1 MKVSELIGDKIVK
14 DWLSGIRAT
23 ENTRGSYLQAM
34 QQYTEFTDK
43 TPLQILEE
51 AESEIRAGLLMR
63 ERNITTYL
71 REFRESFEAQ
81 ELAPLTVKNRMTGIS
96 SFYKH
101 YNIQLPVI
109 PKSTKRAKPEL
120 KRKKIPTKEDIQAIL
135 RIADPLERALILIGI
150 SSGLSAID
158 IANLRVGDFIDG
170 YDQKTGITTIH
181 IIRQKMNYEFYTF
194 LSPEA
199 SQAVHDYLDYRARE
213 GKSDEPHRRDQ
224 LEKQRVRG
232 KDGYLFVSRS
242 VPAAYLKTKNEKQ
255 KEKMRALNTEA
266 ILAIYRRLNEEVQTS
281 STKGEYNINR
291 SHNMRRFFNTTLLN
305 NGAQL
310 HFVDFLVGYQLD
322 STHEAY
328 YRADPAN
335 LKEEYQ
341 KYVPYLTISKYA
353 VVSDSDEFRL
363 IKDENEDLKREL
375 HTQKMIDEQELNN
388 LVAFEVEQRIGDYM
402 KENEKFKQEFQDMVA
417 FYKKQIDA
425 TPELTEE
432 EKKNIPEW

>member
-34 QQYTEFTDK
+34 QQFTEHVNK
-43 TPLQILEE
+43 TPLVILEE
-51 AESEIRAGLLMR
+51 AEGEIKAGLLMR

-71 REFRESFEAQ
+71 REFRESLEEQ
-81 ELAPLTVKNRMTGIS
+81 ELAPLTIKNRITGVY

-109 PKSTKRAKPEL
+109 PKSTKRAKAEL

-135 RIADPLERALILIGI
+135 RIADPLERAIILIGI

-170 YDQKTGITTIH
+170 HDKKTGITTIH
-181 IIRQKMNYEFYTF
+181 IIRTKMNYEFYTF
-194 LSPEA
+194 LTPEA
-199 SQAVHDYLDYRARE
+199 SAAVQDYLDYRARE

-255 KEKMRALNTEA
+255 KEKMRALNTES
-266 ILAIYRRLNEEVQTS
+266 ILAIYRRLNEEAQTS

-310 HFVDFLVGYQLD
+310 HFVDFLVGHQLD

-328 YRADPAN
+328 YRADPAS

-353 VVSDSDEFRL
+353 VVSDSYEFKL
-363 IKDENEDLKREL
+363 IKDENEDLKADL
-375 HTQKMIDEQELNN
+375 HQQKLIDEHDLQQLVEGLVQERL
-388 LVAFEVEQRIGDYM
+388 AQ
-402 KENEKFKQEFQDMVA
+402 QE
-417 FYKKQIDA
+417 KQINDMI
-425 TPELTEE
+425 
-432 EKKNIPEW
+432 EKLVKEKSPEW